1 MIGKLIKKYKEVIM
15 YLVFGVLTTLVNW
28 ICYALLTKKGIN
40 MNVSNVIAWIVAVLF
55 AFITNKLFVFESKN
69 LEIRFVC
76 MELVKFTGAR
86 LATGVIEILGLPA
99 LYYLGVNQSL
109 FGVEGFLA
117 KVLVSVVVVILNY
130 IFSKLFIFRE
140 KREK

>member
-55 AFITNKLFVFESKN
+55 AFITNKLFVFESKILRSDLYVWN
-69 LEIRFVC
+69 L
-76 MELVKFTGAR
+76 
-86 LATGVIEILGLPA
+86 
-99 LYYLGVNQSL
+99 
-109 FGVEGFLA
+109 
-117 KVLVSVVVVILNY
+117 
-130 IFSKLFIFRE
+130 
-140 KREK
+140 